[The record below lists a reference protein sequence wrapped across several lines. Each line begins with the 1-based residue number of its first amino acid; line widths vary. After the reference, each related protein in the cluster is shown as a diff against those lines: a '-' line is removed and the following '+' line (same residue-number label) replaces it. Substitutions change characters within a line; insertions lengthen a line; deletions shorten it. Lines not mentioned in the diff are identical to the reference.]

1 MESTEEISYVSQQE
15 AIEID
20 QMFMGPLGFTV
31 DQLMELAGLSV
42 ASAIGEVSALMAYWY
57 NIVPLVA
64 PDSMFST
71 LPPVGKQ
78 YF

>member
-31 DQLMELAGLSV
+31 DQLM
-42 ASAIGEVSALMAYWY
+42 VS
-57 NIVPLVA
+57 PLIFFFRCYYFLN
-64 PDSMFST
+64 FST
-71 LPPVGKQ
+71 YP
-78 YF
+78 